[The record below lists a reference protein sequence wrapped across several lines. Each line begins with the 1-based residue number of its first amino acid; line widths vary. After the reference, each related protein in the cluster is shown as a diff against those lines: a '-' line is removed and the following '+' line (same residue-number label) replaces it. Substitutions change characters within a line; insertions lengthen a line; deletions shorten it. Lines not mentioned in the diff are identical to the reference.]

1 MVVSEGFRQYVQE
14 QLAQVTAITL
24 RRMFGGV
31 GIYSRGFFFALMDN
45 DMLFFKVDDSN
56 RPDYEARG
64 MHPFRPFGD
73 DRLSLRYYE
82 VPAEVLEDAE
92 LLRAWV
98 RKSVAAAMRKAAQK
112 RSRPRKLADKAAS
125 RKPSPGNQPSAAGK
139 TVKRTKIS
147 TVAGSRKRLSSRV
160 DAAGGRAV
168 STGRSGR
175 SRRGG
180 RAGRRGMTR

>member
-45 DMLFFKVDDSN
+45 DTLFFKVDDST
-56 RPDYEARG
+56 RSDYEARG
-64 MHPFRPFGD
+64 MQPFRPFGD

-98 RKSVAAAMRKAAQK
+98 RKSVSVAMSKAAQK
-112 RSRPRKLADKAAS
+112 RSRPRKLAAKAAS
-125 RKPSPGNQPSAAGK
+125 RRLSPGNKPVRAAP
-139 TVKRTKIS
+139 
-147 TVAGSRKRLSSRV
+147 
-160 DAAGGRAV
+160 
-168 STGRSGR
+168 TGRSGR
-175 SRRGG
+175 SRGGG
-180 RAGRRGMTR
+180 RAGRRG

>member
-1 MVVSEGFRQYVQE
+1 MAVSEGFKQYVEE

-31 GIYSRGFFFALMDN
+31 GIYSGGFFFALMDN
-45 DMLFFKVDDSN
+45 DTLFFKVDESN
-56 RPDYEARG
+56 RLDYEARG
-64 MHPFRPFGD
+64 MHQFRPFGD
-73 DRLSLRYYE
+73 DRMSLGYYE

-112 RSRPRKLADKAAS
+112 RSRPRKLAAKAAS
-125 RKPSPGNQPSAAGK
+125 RKPSPGNP
-139 TVKRTKIS
+139 
-147 TVAGSRKRLSSRV
+147 L
-160 DAAGGRAV
+160 GRAV

-175 SRRGG
+175 SRGGG
-180 RAGRRGMTR
+180 RAGRRG